1 MVPTAPTVG
10 CSHRTA
16 VGRFTEVKS
25 DHFSPRLSDPA
36 STKGT
41 TETLHQFRVRSN
53 VKWLDAFMLLFE
65 WNQMIMPFAGVLL
78 YWMHMFSSWDVK
90 LRIPHTSI
98 MCSYVLWQQTENMLT
113 IYQIFYQVHTC
124 KLNYY
129 LCFPINPIIYYP
141 AHSKYSSVTSVLKPI
156 VNHPCLVCKRSDIPI
171 GRNPDPALGQRPRDG
186 RVALLCV
193 FPMGLITESDH

>member
-1 MVPTAPTVG
+1 MTFPMESHSKFHG
-10 CSHRTA
+10 SHRTF
-16 VGRFTEVKS
+16 GPIHRGK
-25 DHFSPRLSDPA
+25 LSDPA

-53 VKWLDAFMLLFE
+53 VKCLDAFMLLFE
-65 WNQMIMPFAGVLL
+65 WNQMIMLFAGVLL

-98 MCSYVLWQQTENMLT
+98 ICSYVLWQQTENMLT

-129 LCFPINPIIYYP
+129 LCFPINPIIYSP
-141 AHSKYSSVTSVLKPI
+141 HIQHILNI
-156 VNHPCLVCKRSDIPI
+156 VQSLVC
-171 GRNPDPALGQRPRDG
+171 
-186 RVALLCV
+186 
-193 FPMGLITESDH
+193 